1 MRTRIQSQPSLV
13 PPRIAHE
20 HARDLAEMSRRLVA
34 LPAEAMSLVF
44 ADLVQGVANPD
55 KGRGGM
61 SADLTFRALV
71 LKQMRGYSYEAL
83 AFHLLDSQTYRSFA
97 GLGLGDKTP
106 SASALQRNIKRV
118 RPETLEAINRMMV
131 ANAVDEGIERGRMV
145 RADCTVMASPIHDP
159 SDSSLLWDSVRV
171 LDRCLHRSRDFVD
184 LVFTDHTRRAK
195 RRALGILN
203 AKRKKER
210 TRLYRDLLKVS
221 CKTLHYATTAAEA
234 LEKCT
239 TGDLLDDLAALGL
252 AQDIRHFVG
261 LAQRVV
267 DQTRRRVLDGETVPA
282 PEKIVSIFEPHTDII
297 IKDRRDVLYGHKLCL
312 VSGASNLITDLV
324 IEDGN
329 PADSTLS
336 VRTVERQIDV
346 YGRPPRQIAFDG
358 GFASKGNVVE
368 IKALGVQDV
377 AFSKRR
383 GIPIT
388 DMVRSDWVYRK
399 LRNFRAG
406 IEAGISLLKRC
417 FGVGRCTWRSLESF
431 RAYAWASVLAANLL
445 TLARHAR
452 A

>member
-1 MRTRIQSQPSLV
+1 MRTKIQAQPSLV
-13 PPRIAHE
+13 PPRIDHD
-20 HARDLAEMSRRLVA
+20 HARDLAEMSRRLDSLPPEA
-34 LPAEAMSLVF
+34 LSQVL
-44 ADLVQGVANPD
+44 ADLVRGVSNPD

-61 SADLTFRALV
+61 SADLALRALV
-71 LKQMRGYSYEAL
+71 LKQMTGFSYEAL

-131 ANAVDEGIERGRMV
+131 ASAVDEGIERGRKV
-145 RADCTVMASPIHDP
+145 RADCTVMASPIHEP

-171 LDRCLHRSRDFVD
+171 LARCLHRARSFVD
-184 LVFTDHTRRAK
+184 VVFTDHTRRAK

-203 AKRKKER
+203 AKRTKDR
-210 TRLYRDLLKVS
+210 TRLYRDLLKVTG
-221 CKTLHYATTAAEA
+221 KTLHYAITAAEA
-234 LEKCT
+234 LERCMA
-239 TGDLLDDLAALGL
+239 GDLVDDLAAYAL
-252 AQDIRHFVG
+252 AEDIRHFVG

-267 DQTRRRVLDGETVPA
+267 EQTRRRVLDGETVPA

-336 VRTVERQIDV
+336 ARTVERQIDV

-358 GFASKGNVVE
+358 GFASKANVVE
-368 IKALGVQDV
+368 IKALGVEDV

-388 DMVRSDWVYRK
+388 DMVRSDRVYRK

>member
-1 MRTRIQSQPSLV
+1 
-13 PPRIAHE
+13 
-20 HARDLAEMSRRLVA
+20 MSRRLVA

-44 ADLVQGVANPD
+44 ADLVRGVANPD

-61 SADLTFRALV
+61 SADLTLRALV

-171 LDRCLHRSRDFVD
+171 LDRCLQRSRNFVD
-184 LVFTDHTRRAK
+184 VVFTDHTRRAK

-234 LEKCT
+234 LEQCT
-239 TGDLLDDLAALGL
+239 TGDLFDDLAAFGL
-252 AQDIRHFVG
+252 AADIRHFVG
-261 LAQRVV
+261 LAERVV

-312 VSGASNLITDLV
+312 VSGASNLVTDLV

-358 GFASKGNVVE
+358 GFASKDNVVE

-417 FGVGRCTWRSLESF
+417 FGIGRCTWRSLESF

-452 A
+452 T